1 MTWTMRHTCT
11 MIVLA
16 TALLALAPCTS
27 VLANPV
33 TTAYVQAELGS
44 TVETIQPGASFWVV
58 LRLHMQE
65 GWHTYWQNPGDA
77 GLATAIRWVLPADF
91 VAGDIVW
98 PYPQALPVGPLMN
111 YGYEGEVALLTQIT
125 APAHLPPGQTVTL
138 QANTTWVV
146 CADLCVPGAATLDLH
161 LPVSADKP
169 QDDERWMAILAQA
182 QSTLPKPAPWPVVF
196 SAEPDTLTLL
206 VAASDVATTGLAE
219 ATFFPLDY
227 GIIDHAAPQQVQIT
241 PQGLR
246 LTLRRGTLDITSL
259 ARIDGVLVLQAR
271 RDNAVPAQAFMI
283 SAVPAR
289 AS

>member
-1 MTWTMRHTCT
+1 M
-11 MIVLA
+11 VLA
-16 TALLALAPCTS
+16 TALVVLAPCTP

-44 TVETIQPGASFWVV
+44 AVMTIQPGTSFWVV
-58 LRLHMQE
+58 LRLQMQE
-65 GWHTYWQNPGDA
+65 GWHTYWQNPGDS
-77 GLATAIRWVLPADF
+77 GLATAIRWVLPEGF

-111 YGYEGEVALLTQIT
+111 YGYEGEVSLLTQIT
-125 APAHLPPGQTVTL
+125 APADLLPDQIVTL
-138 QANTTWVV
+138 QANTTWAA
-146 CADLCVPGAATLDLH
+146 CADLCVPGSATLDLH
-161 LPVSADKP
+161 LPVSAEKP
-169 QDDERWMAILAQA
+169 QEDARWSAVLAQA
-182 QSTLPKPAPWPVVF
+182 QSTLPQPAPWPVVF
-196 SAEPDTLTLL
+196 STEQDTLTLL
-206 VAASDVATTGLAE
+206 VTAPDIATTGVAG

-246 LTLRRGTLDITSL
+246 LTLRRGTFDTTNLT
-259 ARIDGVLVLQAR
+259 RIDGVLVLQAR
-271 RDNAVPAQAFMI
+271 RDSAASVQVFKI

>member
-1 MTWTMRHTCT
+1 MIWTMRHTCT
-11 MIVLA
+11 TMM
-16 TALLALAPCTS
+16 LALALVALSPCPP

-33 TTAYVQAELGS
+33 ATAYIRAELGS
-44 TVETIQPGASFWVV
+44 AVVTIQPGASFWVV

-77 GLATAIRWVLPADF
+77 GLATAIRWVLPEGF

-111 YGYEGEVALLTQIT
+111 YGYEGEVSLLTQIT
-125 APAHLPPGQTVTL
+125 APADLASGQIVTL

-146 CADLCVPGAATLDLH
+146 CADLCVPGSATLDLH
-161 LPVSADKP
+161 LPVSAEKP
-169 QDDERWMAILAQA
+169 QDDARWMAVLAQA

-196 SAEPDTLTLL
+196 SAEQDTLTLL
-206 VAASDVATTGLAE
+206 VAASDIAATGIAE

-227 GIIDHAAPQQVQIT
+227 GVIDHAAPQQVEIT

-246 LTLRRGTLDITSL
+246 LTLRRGTLDTTTL
-259 ARIDGVLVLQAR
+259 PRIDGVLVLQAR
-271 RDNAVPAQAFMI
+271 RDSAGPAQAFMI